1 MPTRGGNGVGQLHAP
16 HNPETNV
23 KQGAQS
29 LSGVSDGQRPANEKT
44 GLGFVGLTTKA
55 TSTSQENHT
64 YCPEE
69 AASVS
74 LEGLCSLWLEREGRE
89 EKGRGQ
95 EGGKEPLRAASLQ
108 ISLSIIVLRSWVP
121 PNPTCTL
128 ESVFSTPRISHD
140 RRKDLQLSLVSSA
153 PGTHSSL
160 SATSFTGQMCPPL
173 PLVSAY
179 TLKPF
184 QILHAP
190 VYLLTAGVPGPGLLL
205 QMKPACPSPRLPSLR
220 PHLLSRLRVRRLAS
234 AVFSCCVLRTQTI
247 SWVQWEEKTVRP
259 FTHP

>member
-29 LSGVSDGQRPANEKT
+29 LSGVSDGQRPANEKK

-89 EKGRGQ
+89 EKGRGR

-108 ISLSIIVLRSWVP
+108 ISLSIIVLRPWVP
-121 PNPTCTL
+121 PNLTCTL
-128 ESVFSTPRISHD
+128 ESVFSTPAHSIYQESVTIEGRTCSSHY
-140 RRKDLQLSLVSSA
+140 
-153 PGTHSSL
+153 
-160 SATSFTGQMCPPL
+160 CP
-173 PLVSAY
+173 
-179 TLKPF
+179 
-184 QILHAP
+184 
-190 VYLLTAGVPGPGLLL
+190 LL
-205 QMKPACPSPRLPSLR
+205 QEHTVASRQLPSQDR
-220 PHLLSRLRVRRLAS
+220 CVHLCHLCLPTL
-234 AVFSCCVLRTQTI
+234 
-247 SWVQWEEKTVRP
+247 
-259 FTHP
+259 